1 VTRVLLIGALLAV
14 VFWVFSIV
22 DCVAQPSIRHRGVNK
37 PIWVLIVVFI
47 PVLGGFL
54 WFAVGRVRAVQ
65 LAIPDSPA
73 DDPAFMDTVHPLSA
87 QDERIR
93 QLEEEL
99 AKLDAEEDLPQS
111 PGGGTPRTESSR
123 TDTSRTD
130 SSRNET
136 PRSLPAPLRSPPVP
150 PRRMPRRRCWTPSSA
165 AACATSS

>member
-1 VTRVLLIGALLAV
+1 MTRVLLIGALLAV

-73 DDPAFMDTVHPLSA
+73 DDPAFLDTVHPLSA

-99 AKLDAEEDLPQS
+99 AKLDAEEDLSQR
-111 PGGGTPRTESSR
+111 PGGGKPRTEKPRTESSR
-123 TDTSRTD
+123 
-130 SSRNET
+130 NEN
-136 PRSLPAPLRSPPVP
+136 PRVEKPFSLARVEQLLAQAVRARKAS
-150 PRRMPRRRCWTPSSA
+150 
-165 AACATSS
+165 